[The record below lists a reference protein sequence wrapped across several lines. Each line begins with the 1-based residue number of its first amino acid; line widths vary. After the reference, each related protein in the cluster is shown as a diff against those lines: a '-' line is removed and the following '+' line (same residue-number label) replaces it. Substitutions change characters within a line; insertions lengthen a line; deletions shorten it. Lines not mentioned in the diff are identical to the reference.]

1 MQRKTQGATLNI
13 ALLAALGVLV
23 TITRDGKETPLLE
36 GNEDGHNLRPG
47 DTVQITVAANEQW
60 EAAQARNAEAA
71 RLAAEQTDDVDHR
84 QAKAAAAAAGAAADA
99 RAFGAEAGGPLPGAD
114 QELPKA
120 DANAGQGTV
129 TADKGA
135 TRERS
140 TGKAA
145 T

>member
-1 MQRKTQGATLNI
+1 MKRNTQGATLNI
-13 ALLAALGVLV
+13 AALVALGALIYIE
-23 TITRDGKETPLLE
+23 TGGKRTPLLE
-36 GNEDGHNLRPG
+36 GNEDMLNLKPG
-47 DTVQITVAANEQW
+47 DSVTITVERNEQW
-60 EAAQARNAEAA
+60 EQAQARNAEAA

-84 QAKAAAAAAGAAADA
+84 EAKAAGAAADA
-99 RAFGAEAGGPLPGAD
+99 RAFGAEAGGPLPGPD

-140 TGKAA
+140 TGKGAQA
-145 T
+145 